1 MNEVMDRF
9 RGLHFNWLWRRF
21 EGIKMEKRAKTS
33 FCSLFCFCCLKN
45 KKNEFKIL
53 IKFFINT
60 LTMFNYPTIKDLFI
74 KYDIDYSK
82 IKKYKPLIKIK
93 DKYIN
98 DYSIECHGDDC
109 NILVISSKT
118 KFYCLNADNYFTCD
132 KCNYCYCYKCYNVCN
147 NRKYY
152 CEECDNHYSVAFIE
166 NYDINQLSF
175 YLCFLD
181 SSFHFI

>member
-1 MNEVMDRF
+1 
-9 RGLHFNWLWRRF
+9 
-21 EGIKMEKRAKTS
+21 
-33 FCSLFCFCCLKN
+33 
-45 KKNEFKIL
+45 
-53 IKFFINT
+53 
-60 LTMFNYPTIKDLFI
+60 MFNYPTIKDLFI

-118 KFYCLNADNYFTCD
+118 KFYCLNADNYFICD

-166 NYDINQLSF
+166 NYDINQLLQLKIKINTWNK
-175 YLCFLD
+175 YRWGGYKITEKDVINVIYDKLLK
-181 SSFHFI
+181 I